1 MTKPLLLAALAATL
15 TSTGCFSLQPV
26 GLMAKQLGSR
36 PAPTKSADGAT
47 VIPAAD
53 APAGPLLAKAPP
65 PPVPSSLV
73 SPEEVSAATAADAVA
88 KLVQELDADRQ
99 ALANFPN
106 YAEVSTVPR

>member
-47 VIPAAD
+47 VMPAAD
-53 APAGPLLAKAPP
+53 APAGPLLSKAPTP
-65 PPVPSSLV
+65 PTPSSLIA
-73 SPEEVSAATAADAVA
+73 PDEVTAATAADAVA
-88 KLVQELDADRQ
+88 KLVQELEADRQ
-99 ALANFPN
+99 GLASFPN
-106 YAEVSTVPR
+106 YAEVSTVAR

>member
-1 MTKPLLLAALAATL
+1 MTKPLLLAALAASL

-26 GLMAKQLGSR
+26 GLMAKQLGTR

-47 VIPAAD
+47 VMPAAD

-73 SPEEVSAATAADAVA
+73 SPDEVTAATAADAVA
-88 KLVQELDADRQ
+88 NLVQELDADRQ

-106 YAEVSTVPR
+106 YAEVSTVAR